1 MRLVTNSVDA
11 SNINEQQIDG
21 TRYFVAE
28 DIPFIRSQE
37 LAGGYVPETHVAESA
52 PGWHGE
58 PLPLNHP
65 RNDAGQIVSANGS
78 EGERVNVGHVEN
90 PKVTDD
96 GTGVKGDLRINVARA
111 ESLGPEGRDLVES
124 LENGDGVEVSSQ
136 YFADDLPAG
145 NYDGEYHTEVE
156 GNLQPDGVAL
166 LPNRKGVCSLPDC
179 GVSPTANEATATGDD
194 RHLSVTAETHPE
206 GEGDESNGVDLIRRG
221 LSVLS
226 GAVTADGGETPTAN
240 CGDCDGDC
248 DDCGGDNPTNNA
260 DSGSSNNNN
269 MVDIDREM
277 VVEAISKQTE
287 LEGSTLEELDEDA
300 LKKIYQSAVKGSS
313 SKDED
318 EGEGEDGGEDDDRRE
333 GEMREERPVG
343 NTDEI
348 IDELES
354 RIGDIVDEKVS
365 ANEEQSEKERL
376 ADEIVAN
383 SAEYDNERRDE
394 LAATPTSV
402 LNDIHDSVTTET
414 AGLPGST
421 GPSANVDVSTDG
433 ADPSEFGSGV
443 INYE

>member
-11 SNINEQQIDG
+11 SNIKEQQIGG
-21 TRYFVAE
+21 TRYYVAE
-28 DIPFIRSQE
+28 DIPFIRAQE
-37 LAGGYVPETHVAESA
+37 LAGGYVPSDHVTESA

-78 EGERVNVGHVEN
+78 EGERVNVGQVEN

-96 GTGVKGDLRINVARA
+96 GTGVKGDLRINVDRA

-145 NYDGEYHTEVE
+145 NYDGEYRSNVE

-166 LPNRKGVCSLPDC
+166 LPSKKGVCSLPDC
-179 GVSPTANEATATGDD
+179 GVAPTANEATPPGDD
-194 RHLSVTAETHPE
+194 RHLSVTAETQPDDD
-206 GEGDESNGVDLIRRG
+206 GAESNGVELIRRG

-226 GAVTADGGETPTAN
+226 GAVTPDGGETPTAN

-248 DDCGGDNPTNNA
+248 DACSGDKRPTDNE
-260 DSGSSNNNN
+260 DSDNSNN
-269 MVDIDREM
+269 MASTVDLDQEM
-277 VVEAISKQTE
+277 VVEMISEQTE
-287 LEGSTLEELDEDA
+287 LDSETLSELDSDS
-300 LKKIYQSAVKGSS
+300 LKTIYQSAVKGSS
-313 SKDED
+313 SSDD
-318 EGEGEDGGEDDDRRE
+318 PDGKEQERE
-333 GEMREERPVG
+333 MVREERPVG
-343 NTDEI
+343 NAEELVDEME
-348 IDELES
+348 DRLD
-354 RIGDIVDEKVS
+354 DIVEEKIS
-365 ANEEQSEKERL
+365 ANEEQTEKERL

-394 LAATPTSV
+394 LVATPTSV

-414 AGLPGST
+414 SGLPASS
-421 GPSANVDVSTDG
+421 GPSANADVTANSDAVDIDDV
-433 ADPSEFGSGV
+433 GSGV